1 MKILSIDINR
11 DVHQSADDIVDEMI
25 GCGRWQL
32 LITLLLSF
40 CTLNHMLNT
49 GTEALM
55 RPDGWWCKKP
65 HFLHDWTDVQWIL
78 YSHSIESCVGVCNRK
93 LWDQQFLADG
103 YFQGCSVYDIDYTA
117 LINLSYVERP
127 SIDTVKTVACPY
139 GIYYSNFGGQNLAEK
154 FNRGCD
160 NGRVVSRLWQSSSTF
175 GRIVGYIFMGILSD
189 WIGRKIVLFIS
200 CGVAPI
206 TAIMV
211 ATSTHYVVFIV
222 SSIVNGFFNGGFSI
236 CLLLILEIS
245 TNIRRSELLVMGCC
259 CFGLGIGILPI
270 FVNFFKSHDLMLVS
284 TNAFFLLMF
293 PFIRMIPESPAYLFC
308 TDRLDQLN
316 KTIRKAS
323 RRNEL
328 PVPPGQ
334 LIYQNNRNFQLPK
347 RRPQLWHIFLEP
359 EIACEIIGISY
370 LTALFALIFGSSYY
384 SILAH
389 VTKSQLAN
397 SLLAAATM
405 GGMLSG
411 QFCILL
417 MGHKKILQI
426 AIFLVLLSS
435 FMLIIDLH
443 NLKPSNTGPTTILL
457 LVNVAVVSLSYGVL
471 LNYNSRTVP
480 TLLRGTLSGIWKSIW
495 ALFVWTGNY
504 DYVKFPTIA
513 ISLIMTCVLAGLFS
527 LNLKDLYHREL
538 PDTIEDSI
546 HFKIKSKPKRWMVEE
561 NREVIDAEGKNGGNN
576 GEMRG
581 TIGASL
587 LWNFYSRPGNIAR
600 PIDLHRHT
608 EGAGGSVLHTF
619 WPKTTTRLPFFSR
632 SY

>member
-1 MKILSIDINR
+1 
-11 DVHQSADDIVDEMI
+11 MI

-40 CTLNHMLNT
+40 CTLNHTLNT

-65 HFLHDWTDVQWIL
+65 HFLHHWTDVQWIL

-103 YFQGCSVYDIDYTA
+103 YFQGCSVYDIDYRV

-127 SIDTVKTVACPY
+127 TIDTVKTVACPY
-139 GIYYSNFGGQNLAEK
+139 GIYYSNIGGQNLAEK
-154 FNRGCD
+154 
-160 NGRVVSRLWQSSSTF
+160 SSSTF
-175 GRIVGYIFMGILSD
+175 GRIVGYIVMGTLGD
-189 WIGRKIVLFIS
+189 WIGRKTVLFIS

-206 TAIMV
+206 TAVMV
-211 ATSTHYVVFIV
+211 ATSTHHILFIL
-222 SSIVNGFFNGGFSI
+222 SSVINGFFDGGFSV

-245 TNIRRSELLVMGCC
+245 SNLRRSELLLIVCC
-259 CFGLGIGILPI
+259 CFGLGIGILPT
-270 FVNFFKSHDLMLVS
+270 FTNFFKSHDLMMVS
-284 TNAFFLLMF
+284 THTFFILMF
-293 PFIRMIPESPAYLFC
+293 PFIRIIPESPAWMFC
-308 TDRLDQLN
+308 TRRLNQLN
-316 KTIRKAS
+316 KTIKAAS
-323 RRNEL
+323 GMNGS
-328 PVPPGQ
+328 PVPAGVLTYCNNKNLQ
-334 LIYQNNRNFQLPK
+334 LAK
-347 RRPQLWHIFLEP
+347 RRPQLWHVFLEP
-359 EIACEIIGISY
+359 ETACEMIGIGY

-405 GGMLSG
+405 GGMLCG
-411 QFCILL
+411 QFCMVL

-426 AIFLVLLSS
+426 AIVLVLVSS

-443 NLKPSNTGPTTILL
+443 NLKPSNTGPTTTLL

-480 TLLRGTLSGIWKSIW
+480 TLLRGTLSGIWRSIW
-495 ALFVWTGNY
+495 ALFVWTGNH
-504 DYVKFPTIA
+504 DYVKFPTMA

-527 LNLKDLYHREL
+527 LNLKDLYYREL

-546 HFKIKSKPKRWMVEE
+546 YFKIKSKPKRWMVEE
-561 NREVIDAEGKNGGNN
+561 NGEVIDDEGKNRGNN
-576 GEMRG
+576 VSIFKKFRRNS
-581 TIGASL
+581 IQ
-587 LWNFYSRPGNIAR
+587 PKI
-600 PIDLHRHT
+600 ID
-608 EGAGGSVLHTF
+608 S
-619 WPKTTTRLPFFSR
+619 
-632 SY
+632 